1 MTYDTYHHKKEEIEK
16 QETELVPQLFGDK
29 DTIYSP
35 VMAPKG
41 FNWRQCEGVVLD
53 FLVENNINAS
63 VLMKEVEKFT
73 KVTGIHVNIR
83 SMDFDTL
90 VERMNME
97 FISKT
102 SQYELLYVDPYQFLT
117 RFSNQLEDLNRFQND
132 DKLPHIVGGIESF
145 NSNYVDICSYFIDKD
160 KLYAIP
166 FDTTSMIFYYRKDI
180 FEKYKEDMMNDL
192 GYDPFPKNHEFT
204 WERYIEIAE
213 WINENVPKSEILYS
227 SVSMSAPH
235 NSIYCE
241 FSNVMSSYGADYFAD
256 ENVNT
261 LGTDKPRQLTV
272 NTPQFKKALSVYKR
286 LVSLSPIGMEGIN
299 WSELAELFSEGKVAM
314 MLNWDENAAIMENES
329 LSKVKGKVGY
339 SILPYGT
346 VRSANIYG
354 GSGIGINANISE
366 EKKLAA
372 WLFIVW
378 ATSPQI
384 QMKVLLDREGGNMPS
399 RNELYRLIEA
409 SYMAYIDHAYASI
422 SAQKERNAYYRPKY
436 RNVYSFEKIMI
447 DNLHKMIKENLTP
460 EETIYLIEKNWE
472 EYSKKDLQ
480 YEKE

>member
-1 MTYDTYHHKKEEIEK
+1 MYDVCQHNNETTETLEIEM
-16 QETELVPQLFGDK
+16 VPQYFGEK
-29 DTIYSP
+29 NSIYTP
-35 VMAPKG
+35 VMAPKD
-41 FNWRQCEGVVLD
+41 FDWRQCEGVVLN

-73 KVTGIHVNIR
+73 EVTGIHVNIR

-97 FISKT
+97 FISKS
-102 SQYELLYVDPYQFLT
+102 SQYELLYIDPYQFLT
-117 RFSNQLEDLNRFQND
+117 RFSSQLEDLNTFENNV
-132 DKLPHIVGGIESF
+132 KLPHLVGGIESF
-145 NSNYVDICSYFIDKD
+145 NKNYVDICSYFIDRD

-180 FEKYKEDMMNDL
+180 FEKYKNAMISDL
-192 GYDPFPKNHEFT
+192 NYNPVPGSTSFT
-204 WERYIEIAE
+204 WERYIEVAQ
-213 WINENVPKSEILYS
+213 WIDQNVPKSEIQYS
-227 SVSMSAPH
+227 SVSMSAEH

-241 FSNVMSSYGADYFAD
+241 FSNIMSAYGADYFAD
-256 ENVNT
+256 QNVNT
-261 LGTDKPRQLTV
+261 LGRDNPYQLTV
-272 NTPQFKKALSVYKR
+272 NTPQFREALSIYKR
-286 LVSLSPIGMEGIN
+286 FVSLSPIGIEGIN
-299 WSELAELFSEGKVAM
+299 WSELAELFAEGKVAM
-314 MLNWDENAAIMENES
+314 VINWDENAAIMENES

-339 SILPYGT
+339 SILPYGA

-378 ATSPQI
+378 ATSPQV
-384 QMKVLLDREGGNMPS
+384 QMKVLLDKEGGNMPS

-447 DNLHKMIKENLTP
+447 DNLYNMIKDDLTP
-460 EETIYLIEKNWE
+460 EETAQLIEKDWE
-472 EYSKKDLQ
+472 KYSKRD
-480 YEKE
+480 

>member
-180 FEKYKEDMMNDL
+180 FEKYKCEFCKSGKYNLCPDVEFLATPPYHGCLENYIAYPENMAFKLPDNISTKEGALIEPLAVGMHAAAQGNVKLGNSVVILGAGCIGLVTLLACKAYGATDITVVDVLQKRLDVAMKLGATRVINAANENTLEAYSKINSKGADVVIETAGSKITIQQTAHIVKTGGTIVLVGMAPEDIIDYNFAKIL
-192 GYDPFPKNHEFT
+192 AKEAEIKSVFRYRNIYPKAIQAVAQGLIDVSGIVTHEF
-204 WERYIEIAE
+204 E
-213 WINENVPKSEILYS
+213 
-227 SVSMSAPH
+227 
-235 NSIYCE
+235 
-241 FSNVMSSYGADYFAD
+241 
-256 ENVNT
+256 
-261 LGTDKPRQLTV
+261 
-272 NTPQFKKALSVYKR
+272 
-286 LVSLSPIGMEGIN
+286 
-299 WSELAELFSEGKVAM
+299 
-314 MLNWDENAAIMENES
+314 
-329 LSKVKGKVGY
+329 
-339 SILPYGT
+339 
-346 VRSANIYG
+346 
-354 GSGIGINANISE
+354 
-366 EKKLAA
+366 
-372 WLFIVW
+372 
-378 ATSPQI
+378 
-384 QMKVLLDREGGNMPS
+384 
-399 RNELYRLIEA
+399 
-409 SYMAYIDHAYASI
+409 
-422 SAQKERNAYYRPKY
+422 
-436 RNVYSFEKIMI
+436 FEK
-447 DNLHKMIKENLTP
+447 TP
-460 EETIYLIEKNWE
+460 EAF
-472 EYSKKDLQ
+472 Q
-480 YEKE
+480 YVINNKQDVVKAVIKID